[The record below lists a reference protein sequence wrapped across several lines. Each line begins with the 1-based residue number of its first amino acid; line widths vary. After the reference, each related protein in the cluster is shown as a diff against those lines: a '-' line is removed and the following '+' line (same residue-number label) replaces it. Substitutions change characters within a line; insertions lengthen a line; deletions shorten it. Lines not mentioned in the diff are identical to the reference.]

1 MHLQCKKCGRTFH
14 MDATGAEQL
23 LGVVEK
29 TEGFAVDKADTVLY
43 GVCEICQD

>member
-1 MHLQCKKCGRTFH
+1 